1 MCKFNFQIP
10 LYKWNVTLLIGCSTE
25 VNGTTIMQELTKR
38 DIQDPILSETLDN
51 YSDKYQTAGDH
62 FYNFAK
68 RDILILIGKIES
80 GEQLFEI
87 LGHEIDHLVDRI
99 SHFHKLD
106 GTEARA
112 YIAGH
117 VWSELY
123 RTRALMYL
131 SDQEELKKIKEEEKI
146 LDNTQSKD
154 PVPESESVTESQ
166 PQNAE

>member
-25 VNGTTIMQELTKR
+25 INGTTIMQELTKR
-38 DIQDPILSETLDN
+38 GIQDPVLSETLDN
-51 YSDKYQTAGDH
+51 YSDKYREAGDH

-68 RDILILIGKIES
+68 RDILILIGKVES
-80 GEQLFEI
+80 GEQLFEL

-99 SHFHKLD
+99 SQFHKLD

-123 RTRALMYL
+123 RTRALMYV
-131 SDQEELKKIKEEEKI
+131 SDQEELHKIKEEEKV
-146 LDNTQSKD
+146 LDEDKANA
-154 PVPESESVTESQ
+154 PGPESASVTESQ
-166 PQNAE
+166 PKTAE